1 MNKYKTK
8 IKWMFLF
15 FVMMALSIILDQWTK
30 NLVLLHL
37 KDKGAYPLIQGVLEF
52 QFFSNTGIAWSML
65 EGQIIFILLTGIV
78 FLAVVLFCIIKLPDN
93 KKFHII
99 YILGGLL
106 MGGAVGNMI
115 DRIRLGYVVDFIYIS
130 LIHFPIFNVADMC
143 IVISV
148 IILAV
153 LFLFVYKEEDLAFL
167 NFKQK
172 KYREVK

>member
-1 MNKYKTK
+1 MSKYRSK
-8 IKWMFLF
+8 IKWLSLF
-15 FVMMALSIILDQWTK
+15 FAVMALSIILDQWTK

-37 KDKGAYPLIQGVLEF
+37 KGKESYTLIKGVLEF

-78 FLAVVLFCIIKLPDN
+78 FLAVVLFCILKLPDN
-93 KKFHII
+93 KKFHIV
-99 YILGGLL
+99 YLLGGIL
-106 MGGAVGNMI
+106 MGGAIGNMI